1 MFFFSIGRLDRS
13 SICLLPPRV
22 REFSGTLADERQV
35 SLIYKD
41 VKNFFKMEMNLISH
55 PYF

>member
-41 VKNFFKMEMNLISH
+41 VKNFLKREMNHIPH
-55 PYF
+55 PW